1 MFLDHLRC
9 CRLQQTALS
18 SRREVV
24 ELSLIHSSKDFMAID
39 APCMRGIRS
48 RTKKGPLRDKRD
60 DTHIGTIEKQYGLDL
75 GVRSDMQLGTYL
87 KKNNIKSLNDL
98 VNGQ

>member
-1 MFLDHLRC
+1 
-9 CRLQQTALS
+9 
-18 SRREVV
+18 
-24 ELSLIHSSKDFMAID
+24 MAKD
-39 APCMRGIRS
+39 APGMRGIRS
-48 RTKKGPLRDKRD
+48 RNKSGLLRDKRD